1 MGDLPVSTLAF
12 LLVSAVLLSA
22 FFSGT
27 ETALMSVNRYRL
39 RHLAREG
46 SRSAKI
52 AEKLLERPDR
62 LIGMILICN
71 NFVNS
76 AAAAI
81 VTLIALSIGGE
92 SIAAIGVG
100 IFTVVLI
107 IFGEVAPK
115 TFGALY
121 PERIA
126 LPAAVIYNVIAQ
138 GALPARLAH
147 QPGGQRRAA
156 PDGREP

>member
-1 MGDLPVSTLAF
+1 MSVATLSV
-12 LLVSAVLLSA
+12 LLVTAIVLSA
-22 FFSGT
+22 LTSAS

-46 SRSAKI
+46 SVSARL

-62 LIGMILICN
+62 LIGMILVCN

-81 VTLIALSIGGE
+81 VTIIALQLGGE
-92 SIAAIGVG
+92 SLAAIGVAV
-100 IFTVVLI
+100 FTVVLI
-107 IFGEVAPK
+107 LFGEVAPK

-126 LPAAVIYNVIAQ
+126 LP
-138 GALPARLAH
+138 
-147 QPGGQRRAA
+147 
-156 PDGREP
+156 

>member
-46 SRSAKI
+46 SRSART

-92 SIAAIGVG
+92 SIAA
-100 IFTVVLI
+100 TATPPPRRSAWASPCC
-107 IFGEVAPK
+107 APD
-115 TFGALY
+115 ACW
-121 PERIA
+121 
-126 LPAAVIYNVIAQ
+126 PAAVS
-138 GALPARLAH
+138 GAPPAC
-147 QPGGQRRAA
+147 PGGSPTRRGAWRTSTKSSA
-156 PDGREP
+156 HRSPSSADPGR

>member
-1 MGDLPVSTLAF
+1 MGDLPVGTLAF
-12 LLVSAVLLSA
+12 LLVSAVILSA

-46 SRSAKI
+46 SRSARI

-81 VTLIALSIGGE
+81 VTLIAVTTGDPWRVLSSCIL
-92 SIAAIGVG
+92 SLRTQDQVTA
-100 IFTVVLI
+100 
-107 IFGEVAPK
+107 
-115 TFGALY
+115 
-121 PERIA
+121 
-126 LPAAVIYNVIAQ
+126 PAAAVR
-138 GALPARLAH
+138 P
-147 QPGGQRRAA
+147 
-156 PDGREP
+156 